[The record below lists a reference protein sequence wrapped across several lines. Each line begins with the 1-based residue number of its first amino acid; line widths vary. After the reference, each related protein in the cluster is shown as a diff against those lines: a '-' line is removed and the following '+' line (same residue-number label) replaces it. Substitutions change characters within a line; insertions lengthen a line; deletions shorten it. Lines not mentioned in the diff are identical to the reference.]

1 MRGLKPSSTP
11 SCRPADSPAAAAGLQ
26 TPKLTIDNYAKV
38 LDQILASLSEEAVR
52 KTADAAAL
60 EKVTAAVNAQESA
73 VRAQVQAVVRN
84 RVLEAVL
91 QTLHPPITVEQ
102 FAQAPK
108 EVQAAVNA
116 AVDQQMGTDAIKDQV
131 DTAVRQQ
138 IQQLI
143 ADTMK
148 SAEVQA
154 QIEEAV
160 QKAAAGRDSIQT
172 LRKQLDSYQEF
183 YTGLRTYT
191 AGVDAAARAVAS

>member
-1 MRGLKPSSTP
+1 M
-11 SCRPADSPAAAAGLQ
+11 
-26 TPKLTIDNYAKV
+26 
-38 LDQILASLSEEAVR
+38 R

-131 DTAVRQQ
+131 GYRRPAANPA
-138 IQQLI
+138 
-143 ADTMK
+143 ADRGYYEK
-148 SAEVQA
+148 RRG
-154 QIEEAV
+154 
-160 QKAAAGRDSIQT
+160 AGSN
-172 LRKQLDSYQEF
+172 
-183 YTGLRTYT
+183 
-191 AGVDAAARAVAS
+191 